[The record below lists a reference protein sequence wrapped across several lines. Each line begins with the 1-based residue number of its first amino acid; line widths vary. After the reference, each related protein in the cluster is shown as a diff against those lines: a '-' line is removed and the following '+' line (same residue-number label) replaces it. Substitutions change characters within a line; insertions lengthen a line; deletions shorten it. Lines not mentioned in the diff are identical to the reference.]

1 MKGCLNYSLV
11 KSLKEKQKK
20 KKKKIVTNFYVN
32 FAIYQSTFVDENN
45 EEYIYTDELI
55 LCNKV
60 PSLYDCVNA
69 ACIKFYANKD
79 MGYKKKMALIEIS
92 RVICSTYF
100 DLYINGVL
108 YKRRISIDDLTDL
121 SYVYSMLKK
130 EQFFVYDVMQSLSSP
145 SEYNLLVSKE
155 YK

>member
-1 MKGCLNYSLV
+1 MFELQSCKII
-11 KSLKEKQKK
+11 ERET
-20 KKKKIVTNFYVN
+20 KKIDTNFNVN
-32 FAIYQSTFVDENN
+32 FATYQSTFVDENN

-69 ACIKFYANKD
+69 TCIKFYANKD
-79 MGYKKKMALIEIS
+79 MVYKKKMTLIEIS

-100 DLYINGVL
+100 DLYINGVF

-130 EQFFVYDVMQSLSSP
+130 YNFFVYDVMQSLSSP